1 MFFEQLNRFL
11 HFSRSFYFD
20 NFINVRSNSTYLGP
34 ELILT
39 GGGTHDV
46 KGGKEGAKVAVNA
59 LYASKPRNKD
69 EVRR

>member
-1 MFFEQLNRFL
+1 M
-11 HFSRSFYFD
+11 Y
-20 NFINVRSNSTYLGP
+20 VRSNSTYLGP